1 MVSIYRIDTVEQA
14 DCGVWSIRI
23 HPFNQDIFYTE
34 DSALSPMSERC
45 EELEKF
51 NNAGMEI
58 HVGPISKQASVPS
71 SPAESRADGGSVCL
85 WRTNKHSKWS
95 VDISI
100 TKS

>member
-1 MVSIYRIDTVEQA
+1 LVNRNSPIQPR
-14 DCGVWSIRI
+14 
-23 HPFNQDIFYTE
+23 HFYDE

-45 EELEKF
+45 EELE
-51 NNAGMEI
+51 NLTMLEWNI
-58 HVGPISKQASVPS
+58 LVGPISKQTSVPS

-95 VDISI
+95 LDISI